1 MSARLC
7 TVFSSDLARGCGVV
21 ALALASGCSLNPAT
35 SAGAP
40 VGGGFAQ
47 QQQSSA
53 RAAQSVRMDAAA
65 CGTHLIYV
73 ASYNNTVQIFNQSGP
88 RQGACGS
95 ISGLSNPQG
104 LFVDASGDLWVV
116 NQGPKQILE
125 FPPGGQMPMLTLSDP
140 SGYPVDVA
148 VDNHSGTVYVSNFF
162 QNGSEPGA
170 IEVYP
175 KGATSPTATLSDP
188 NMQYAFY
195 DAVDDKGNLY
205 VTYLEGGNFAPGQVD
220 EWTGGTGSPTNLG
233 ITLKAPGGI
242 ATTKSGALL
251 ICDQS
256 APACGQFA
264 PGSTTMTNLFATK
277 ESDPFAVALGRTDMR
292 AYVEDPGSGKFY
304 AYNYPGPDRRP
315 KSAIAVT
322 GGAYAGIAVSPAAPE
337 GKPW

>member
-1 MSARLC
+1 MSRRSC
-7 TVFSSDLARGCGVV
+7 MFFCSELARGAAVL
-21 ALALASGCSLNPAT
+21 ALALASGCSLSPASSG
-35 SAGAP
+35 SASGGNVFAP
-40 VGGGFAQ
+40 S
-47 QQQSSA
+47 QSFV
-53 RAAQSVRMDAAA
+53 RGPQSVHMDASA
-65 CGTHLIYV
+65 CGTHVLYA
-73 ASYNNTVQIFNQSGP
+73 ASYNNTVQIFNEGALH
-88 RQGACGS
+88 QGACGS
-95 ISGLSNPQG
+95 ITGLSNPQG
-104 LFVDASGDLWVV
+104 LFVDSSGDLWVV
-116 NQGPKQILE
+116 NQGPKQVLE

-162 QNGSEPGA
+162 QNGSAPGV

-220 EWTGGTGSPTNLG
+220 EWIGGTGTPTNLG

-242 ATTKSGALL
+242 ATTKTGALL
-251 ICDQS
+251 ICDQA
-256 APACGQFA
+256 APACGSFTR
-264 PGSTTMTNLFATK
+264 GSTTMTKLFATK

-292 AYVEDPGSGKFY
+292 AYVEDPGSGDFY
-304 AYNYPGPDRRP
+304 AYMYPGPDRRP
-315 KSAIAVT
+315 SSAIAVP
-322 GGAYAGIAVSPAAPE
+322 GGAYAGIALSPAAPE

>member
-1 MSARLC
+1 MSSR
-7 TVFSSDLARGCGVV
+7 SRISIGSELARGVAVLAV
-21 ALALASGCSLNPAT
+21 ALAAGCSLSPAT
-35 SAGAP
+35 SSAP
-40 VGGGFAQ
+40 VGGALAQ
-47 QQQSSA
+47 TQSSA
-53 RAAQSVRMDAAA
+53 RVAQGVRMNAAS

-73 ASYNNTVQIFNQSGP
+73 ASYNNTVQIFNQSGA

-104 LFVDASGDLWVV
+104 MFVDATGDLWVV

-125 FPPGGQMPMLTLSDP
+125 FPPTGQMPMLTLSDP

-162 QNGSEPGA
+162 QNGSEPGV

-175 KGATSPTATLSDP
+175 KGATAPTATLSDP

-195 DAVDDKGNLY
+195 DAVDNKGNLY

-220 EWTGGTGSPTNLG
+220 EWTGGTGNPTNLG

-256 APACGQFA
+256 APACGEFA
-264 PGSTTMTNLFATK
+264 PGSTTMTNVFATK
-277 ESDPFAVALGRTDMR
+277 ETDPFAVALGRTDRR
-292 AYVEDPGSGKFY
+292 AYVEDPGSGKLY
-304 AYNYPGPDRRP
+304 SYKYPGPDKRAL
-315 KSAIAVT
+315 SAVPVT